1 MSVPYR
7 NFAAMKQRIDQ
18 LLEEMSTGLYD
29 KQTEC
34 ALVLLSAIAGES
46 ILLLGPPGIGKSL
59 IARRAKAVF
68 KNAKSFEYLMSRF
81 STPDEIFGP
90 VSIRKMKD
98 EDKYERNVDGY
109 MPTADVVFLDEI
121 WKAGPAIQNSLLTA
135 INEKIYRNGEKD
147 IKLPMKVLIGASNE
161 LPDSDAGLE
170 ALWDRFIVRMV
181 CEGISKRADFEK
193 MILDDQVNT
202 NLSIKRS
209 VSEKEYHQW
218 QSEILNVN
226 VPLNILDSINSIREA
241 LKAVTIQHT
250 DENGETENE
259 SCSVYVSDRRW
270 KIIIRLLRTSALMQ
284 GRNSVIH
291 SDLLLLKFCLWQEIE
306 HIEPI
311 NKIIIRSIFK
321 ESTLALL
328 NLKKEIKDY
337 LRNLK
342 ENQAYSKIIIQ
353 DPNDKKKIFDRFY
366 YHVLDHGIGNT
377 CIAIADYVNVPIKTS
392 VNRGLGEHGIIY
404 QEKTGDKRYIIRLYD
419 PIYRSSSFPE
429 GWRLTNL
436 MRDNEYLY
444 LDGVKY
450 EIEKIGDEDKQTIP
464 NNQLEPPKDFY
475 KEIEDICT
483 QIKNTQ
489 KGLASNLFYNPKD
502 QKYICDFVDKLN
514 KEIAITRI
522 SISKTF
528 SDE

>member
-7 NFAAMKQRIDQ
+7 NFAAMKQRIRE
-18 LLEEMSTGLYD
+18 LLEEMSAGLYD

-34 ALVLLSAIAGES
+34 TLVLLTAIAGES

-98 EDKYERNVDGY
+98 EDKYERCITGY

-121 WKAGPAIQNSLLTA
+121 WKAGSAIQNSLLTA

-147 IKLPMKVLIGASNE
+147 IHMPMKVLIGASNE

-170 ALWDRFIVRMV
+170 ALWDRFIIRMV
-181 CEGISKRADFEK
+181 CNGISKRDDFEK
-193 MILDDQVNT
+193 MILDDQINP
-202 NLSIKRS
+202 NLSIKYS
-209 VSEKEYHQW
+209 VSEKEYRQW
-218 QSEILNVN
+218 QSEIIKVN
-226 VPLNILDSINSIREA
+226 VPQNILDSINSIREA
-241 LKAVTIQHT
+241 LKAVKIQYT
-250 DENGETENE
+250 DENGDTENE
-259 SCSVYVSDRRW
+259 SRLVYVSDRRW
-270 KIIIRLLRTSALMQ
+270 KKIIRLLRTSALMQ
-284 GRNSVIH
+284 GRNTVIL
-291 SDLLLLKFCLWQEIE
+291 SDLLLLKYCLWQEIE

-311 NKIIIRSIFK
+311 NKIIIRSIFT

-328 NLKKEIKDY
+328 NLKKELTDY

-342 ENQAYSKIIIQ
+342 ENQAYSKILMQ
-353 DPNDKKKIFDRFY
+353 EPSDKKKIFDSFY

-377 CIAIADYVNVPIKTS
+377 YIAIADFVNVPLKKS

-404 QEKTGDKRYIIRLYD
+404 QEKTGDKRYFIRLYD
-419 PIYRSSSFPE
+419 PKNRSSSFPE

-436 MRDNEYLY
+436 MRDNDGIY

-450 EIEKIGDEDKQTIP
+450 KIEMISDNEEQSVPFSKMQ
-464 NNQLEPPKDFY
+464 PPKDFY
-475 KEIEDICT
+475 HEIEEICA
-483 QIKNTQ
+483 QIKYIQN
-489 KGLASNLFYNPKD
+489 GLSSNLFYNPEDK
-502 QKYICDFVDKLN
+502 KYISDFVDKLN
-514 KEIAITRI
+514 KEIAITRVN
-522 SISKTF
+522 ISKTF